1 MDPVSHSKDEDRPE
15 TGPVSGTQVN
25 MEFMREEI
33 RQRPLN
39 KKKFLRRTAITA
51 FLAVLFGAIACTV
64 FLVLEPLINQAINP
78 VEETAPVTLSET
90 TVAEEMSPEDMI
102 ASDEEIQ
109 QAEVEKKAA
118 SLVDTD
124 AIAAEVQSK
133 VQEEMAAKEE
143 TEENASE
150 LSSYRQTYAALRAL
164 AEEAAKSVVT
174 VTVVTSDY
182 DWAGDVYNTSGSE
195 SGLIVALHGKDILI
209 LTGTEEYEEA
219 EEIRVEFHDG
229 QQAAAE
235 LVSADSVTGIA
246 ILKVPES
253 SLSGPVAE
261 NGDIAPAV
269 LGSGTNKELT
279 GEPVIA
285 VGNPAG
291 GTNSVGYGMVT
302 NAGLALDVTDSA
314 LTQIT
319 TDIAGSTQGSGVLV
333 DLDGKV
339 IGWIAMQYRT
349 ASTQNL
355 LCGIGITEMK
365 PLIEKMSNE
374 IRMGYLGIHG
384 TDVPEKV
391 QEEQEIPAGAYILR
405 TQMDSPAMH
414 AGIQSGDVI
423 TAAGGQKVESYQ
435 ELVDILTESRSGREL
450 AITVMRRGSN
460 GYHSVNLTA
469 ELEARLEF
477 GTKP

>member
-1 MDPVSHSKDEDRPE
+1 MGPVNHSKDEKRE
-15 TGPVSGTQVN
+15 EIRPVSGTQVN

-39 KKKFLRRTAITA
+39 KRKFLRRTAVTA

-78 VEETAPVTLSET
+78 VEDTAPVTLSET
-90 TVAEEMSPEDMI
+90 TVTEEMSPEDMI

-133 VQEEMAAKEE
+133 VQEEMAAKEQTQE
-143 TEENASE
+143 QVSE
-150 LSSYRQTYAALRAL
+150 LSSYRQIYAALRAL
-164 AEEAAKSVVT
+164 AEETAKSVVT

-182 DWAGDVYNTSGSE
+182 DWAGDVYSSSGSE
-195 SGLIVALHGKDILI
+195 SGLIVALHEKDILI
-209 LTGTEEYEEA
+209 LTGADAYEEA

-229 QQAAAE
+229 QQAAAQ
-235 LVSADSVTGIA
+235 LVSSDSVTGIT
-246 ILKVPES
+246 ILRVAES

-261 NGDIAPAV
+261 NEEIAAAV
-269 LGSGTNKELT
+269 LGT
-279 GEPVIA
+279 GEDLVGQPVIA
-285 VGNPAG
+285 IGNPAG
-291 GTNSVGYGMVT
+291 TENSIGCGMVT
-302 NAGLALDVTDSA
+302 NAELLLDVTDSA

-319 TDIAGSTQGSGVLV
+319 TDIAGSTQGNGVLV
-333 DLDGKV
+333 DLDGRV
-339 IGWIAMQYRT
+339 VGWIDMQYR
-349 ASTQNL
+349 AVSAQNL
-355 LCGIGITEMK
+355 LCGMGITELK

-391 QEEQEIPAGAYILR
+391 QEEQGIPAGAYILR
-405 TQMDSPAMH
+405 TQMDSPAMN

-423 TAAGGQKVESYQ
+423 TSAGGQKVESYQ
-435 ELVDILTESRSGREL
+435 DLVDILTESRSGRQL
-450 AITVMRRGSN
+450 AITAMRRGSS
-460 GYHSVNLTA
+460 GYHSVSLTA
-469 ELEARLEF
+469 ELEGRLEF

>member
-1 MDPVSHSKDEDRPE
+1 MGPVNHSKDEKQEGTR
-15 TGPVSGTQVN
+15 PVSGTQVN

-39 KKKFLRRTAITA
+39 KRKFLRRTAVTA

-78 VEETAPVTLSET
+78 VEDTAPVTLSET
-90 TVAEEMSPEDMI
+90 TVTEEMSPEDMI

-133 VQEEMAAKEE
+133 VQEEMAAKEQTQE
-143 TEENASE
+143 KESE
-150 LSSYRQTYAALRAL
+150 LSSYRQIYAALREL
-164 AEEAAKSVVT
+164 AEEAAKSMVT

-182 DWAGDVYNTSGSE
+182 DWAGDVYSSSGSE

-209 LTGTEEYEEA
+209 LTGADTYEEA

-235 LVSADSVTGIA
+235 LVSADSVTGIT
-246 ILKVPES
+246 ILRVAES

-261 NGDIAPAV
+261 NEDIAAAV
-269 LGSGTNKELT
+269 LGGYT
-279 GEPVIA
+279 GEDLVGQPVIA
-285 VGNPAG
+285 IGNPAG
-291 GTNSVGYGMVT
+291 TENSIGCGMVT
-302 NAGLALDVTDSA
+302 NAGLILDVTDSA

-319 TDIAGSTQGSGVLV
+319 TDIAGSTQGNGVLV
-333 DLDGKV
+333 DLDGRV
-339 IGWIAMQYRT
+339 VGWIDMQYRT

-355 LCGIGITEMK
+355 LCGMGITEMK

-391 QEEQEIPAGAYILR
+391 QEEQGIPTGAYILR
-405 TQMDSPAMH
+405 TQMDSPAMN

-423 TAAGGQKVESYQ
+423 ISAGGQKVESYQ
-435 ELVDILTESRSGREL
+435 DLVDILTESRSGRQL
-450 AITVMRRGSN
+450 AITAMRRGSS
-460 GYHSVNLTA
+460 GYHSVSLTA
-469 ELEARLEF
+469 ELEGRLEF